1 MKRKKTLLWM
11 GGVLAVLLIAFAA
24 VSQIQPKTAAAG
36 EDTPQSLGEENL
48 TAFTVTCE
56 QPMTFVK
63 TDDGWAYE
71 ADNAFP
77 LDQDKAQAMAE
88 VLETLSADKT
98 IDSPSSD
105 KTYGLD
111 SPKCTVAFGDKTL
124 KIGSDDAMDGGRY
137 FSLGNGKV
145 YITSA
150 DILTPF
156 QYSMLDLVE
165 LQEAPMME
173 NLSQVILERKGQPA
187 LVLRDRQ
194 SEVLSYSED
203 YIWFYGDTPLDTEN
217 TEELIRHGTD
227 MTWEGCADYNAA
239 DLSAYGFDDPT
250 LRLTIRYGTGTYT
263 LEVGDAVSG
272 QYYARMNDS
281 KIIYWMD
288 ATDVNAL
295 LEADPAALYPN
306 EVLLM
311 NWDTVSAVTV
321 KLAGET
327 WHFTSAARDKVST
340 EAGETVEEGEQ
351 ETYWLL
357 NGQEVALGDVLTS
370 VTDMTPT
377 GSAAGETPARAEE
390 LSLTISR
397 IGKEDVTLCFYRDT
411 AKTSLVTL
419 NGESTVYV
427 NRTDVVTLC
436 EAITAIVLAEE

>member
-11 GGVLAVLLIAFAA
+11 GALLAVLLIAFAA
-24 VSQIQPKTAAAG
+24 VSQIQPKTTAAE
-36 EDTPQSLGEENL
+36 EDTAQSLGEEEL
-48 TAFTVTCE
+48 TSFTVTYE

-63 TDDGWAYE
+63 TEAGWAYE
-71 ADNAFP
+71 TDEAFP

-98 IDSPSSD
+98 IDAPGAD

-111 SPKCTVAFGDKTL
+111 NPKCTVSFGGKTM
-124 KIGSDDAMDGGRY
+124 KIGSDAAMDGGRY
-137 FSLGNGKV
+137 FSLGDGKV
-145 YITSA
+145 YITNT

-173 NLSQVILERKGQPA
+173 NLSQVTLERKNGST
-187 LVLRDRQ
+187 LVLKDRQ
-194 SEVLSYSED
+194 GEQLSYSED

-217 TEELIRHGTD
+217 TEDLIRHGTD

-239 DLSAYGFDDPT
+239 DPSAYGFGDPT

-263 LEVGDAVSG
+263 LEVGDALSG
-272 QYYARMNDS
+272 QYYARMNGS
-281 KIIYWMD
+281 NIIYWMD
-288 ATDVNAL
+288 ATDVNSL
-295 LEADPAALYPN
+295 LEADPANLFPN

-311 NWDTVSAVTV
+311 DWDTVSAVTAR
-321 KLAGET
+321 LSGET
-327 WHFTSAARDKVST
+327 WHFTSATRDKVST

-357 NGQEVALGDVLTS
+357 NGAEVPLGDALTS
-370 VTDMTPT
+370 VTDMKPT
-377 GSAAGETPARAEE
+377 GSALGQTPARAQDLE
-390 LSLTISR
+390 LTVSR
-397 IGKEDVTLCFYRDT
+397 PGQADVILCFYRDT
-411 AKTSLVTL
+411 AKQSLVTL
-419 NGESTVYV
+419 NGEATVLV

-436 EAITAIVLAEE
+436 EAITAIVLAE

>member
-11 GGVLAVLLIAFAA
+11 GGALVVLLIAFAV
-24 VSQIQPKTAAAG
+24 VSQIQPKTTTPEA
-36 EDTPQSLGEENL
+36 DTAQSLGEENL
-48 TAFTVTCE
+48 TSFTVTYE

-63 TDDGWAYE
+63 IEEGWAYE
-71 ADNAFP
+71 ADDTFP

-88 VLETLSADKT
+88 VLENLSADKT
-98 IDSPSSD
+98 IDAPSTD

-111 SPKCTVAFGDKTL
+111 SPKCTVAFGEKIL

-137 FSLGNGKV
+137 FSLGDGKV
-145 YITSA
+145 YITSS
-150 DILTPF
+150 DILSPF

-173 NLSQVILERKGQPA
+173 NLAQVTLERKGMDT
-187 LVLRDRQ
+187 LVLKDRQ
-194 SEVLSYSED
+194 SENLTYSED
-203 YIWFYGDTPLDTEN
+203 YIWFYGSTPLDTET
-217 TEELIRHGTD
+217 TEDLIRHGTD

-250 LRLTIRYGTGTYT
+250 LRLTIRGTGTYT

-272 QYYARMNDS
+272 QYYAHMNDS
-281 KIIYWMD
+281 RVIYWMD

-295 LEADPAALYPN
+295 LDADPANLYPN

-311 NWDTVSAVTV
+311 DWDTVSSVTAD
-321 KLAGET
+321 LAGET
-327 WHFTSAARDKVST
+327 WRFTSAARDKVST

-357 NGQEVALGDVLTS
+357 DGTEVSLGDVLTS

-377 GSAAGETPARAEE
+377 GSAAGATPTRAEE
-390 LSLTISR
+390 LSLTVSR
-397 IGKEDVTLCFYRDT
+397 EGREDVILCFYRDT

-419 NGESTVYV
+419 NGESEVYV

-436 EAITAIVLAEE
+436 EAITAIVLAE

>member
-11 GGVLAVLLIAFAA
+11 GGALVVLLIAFVL
-24 VSQIQPKTAAAG
+24 VSQIQPKTTTAE
-36 EDTPQSLGEENL
+36 EDTTQSLGDENL
-48 TAFTVTCE
+48 TSFTVTYE

-63 TDDGWAYE
+63 TNDGWAYE
-71 ADNAFP
+71 ADDAFP

-88 VLETLSADKT
+88 VLENLSADKT
-98 IDSPSSD
+98 IDAPSID

-111 SPKCTVAFGDKTL
+111 APKCTVTFGDRTM
-124 KIGSDDAMDGGRY
+124 KIGSDAAMDGGRY
-137 FSLGNGKV
+137 FSLGDGKV
-145 YITSA
+145 YITSS

-165 LQEAPMME
+165 LREAPMME
-173 NLSQVILERKGQPA
+173 NLSQVTLERKGRDT
-187 LVLRDRQ
+187 LILNDRQ
-194 SEVLSYSED
+194 GEGLSYSED
-203 YIWFYGDTPLDTEN
+203 YIWFYGNTPLDTEN
-217 TEELIRHGTD
+217 TEDLIRHGTD

-239 DLSAYGFDDPT
+239 DFSAYGFDDPT

-281 KIIYWMD
+281 KVIYWMD

-295 LEADPAALYPN
+295 LEADPANLYPD

-311 NWDTVSAVTV
+311 DWDTVSAVTV
-321 KLAGET
+321 RLVGET
-327 WHFTSAARDKVST
+327 WRFTSATRDKVST

-357 NGQEVALGDVLTS
+357 DGQEVALGDVLTS
-370 VTDMTPT
+370 VTDMAPT
-377 GSAAGETPARAEE
+377 GSAAEETPTRAQE
-390 LSLTISR
+390 LELTINR
-397 IGKEDVTLCFYRDT
+397 EGKEDVTLCFYRDT

-419 NGESTVYV
+419 NGEPTVYV

-436 EAITAIVLAEE
+436 EAITAIVL

>member
-11 GGVLAVLLIAFAA
+11 GGALAVLLIAFAA
-24 VSQIQPKTAAAG
+24 VSQIQPKTTTAE
-36 EDTPQSLGEENL
+36 EDTAQSLGEENL
-48 TAFTVTCE
+48 TAFTVTYE

-63 TDDGWAYE
+63 TGDGWAYE
-71 ADNAFP
+71 ADDAFP

-88 VLETLSADKT
+88 VLEKLSADKT
-98 IDSPSSD
+98 IDAPGTD

-111 SPKCTVAFGDKTL
+111 SPKCIVAFGNKTL
-124 KIGSDDAMDGGRY
+124 KIGSDAAMDGGRY
-137 FSLGNGKV
+137 FSLGDGNV
-145 YITSA
+145 YITMT

-165 LQEAPMME
+165 LREAPMME
-173 NLSQVILERKGQPA
+173 NLRQVTLERKGGDA
-187 LVLRDRQ
+187 LVLQDRQ
-194 SEVLSYSED
+194 GEGLSYSED

-217 TEELIRHGTD
+217 TEDLIRHGTD
-227 MTWEGCADYNAA
+227 MTWEGCADYNAQN
-239 DLSAYGFDDPT
+239 LSAYGFDDPT

-281 KIIYWMD
+281 KVIYWMD

-295 LEADPAALYPN
+295 LEADPKALYPN

-311 NWDTVSAVTV
+311 DWDTVSSVTAR
-321 KLAGET
+321 LSGET
-327 WHFTSAARDKVST
+327 WRFTSATRDKVST

-357 NGQEVALGDVLTS
+357 DGEEVALGDVLTS
-370 VTDMTPT
+370 VTDMSPT
-377 GSAAGETPARAEE
+377 GSAVGKTPARAEE
-390 LSLTISR
+390 LSLTVSR
-397 IGKEDVTLCFYRDT
+397 TGKEDVTLGFYRDT

-436 EAITAIVLAEE
+436 ESITAIVLAE